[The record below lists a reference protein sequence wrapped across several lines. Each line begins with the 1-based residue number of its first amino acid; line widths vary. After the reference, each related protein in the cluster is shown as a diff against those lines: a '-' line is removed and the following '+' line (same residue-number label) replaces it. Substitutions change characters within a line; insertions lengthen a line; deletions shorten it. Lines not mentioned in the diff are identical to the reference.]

1 MALVLSCFSS
11 PATTA
16 TWPLWATLYPQL
28 VENCITTEVT
38 RSVYVHVH
46 VCCRQTIV
54 ESCACKCTPRL
65 CLYCSEGWGGS
76 VGGGRRWRKRE
87 GEYAGR
93 LEEMEGVGWG
103 GGGKREKWTEGLIVE
118 FIMR

>member
-54 ESCACKCTPRL
+54 ESCAYKCTPRL
-65 CLYCSEGWGGS
+65 CLYCSEGGEGQRGGWKEVEEERGRVS
-76 VGGGRRWRKRE
+76 WEVGRDGGG
-87 GEYAGR
+87 A
-93 LEEMEGVGWG
+93 
-103 GGGKREKWTEGLIVE
+103 GKREKWTEGLIVE